1 MRRPHPLV
9 ALALVGLLG
18 LLAACG
24 GQSRGSRTS
33 GAPTATA
40 TASAAPSTT
49 TPSAPSIP
57 LRQGERFVT
66 VGLPSP
72 YAPHADRGTDD
83 YHCFLVDPHVTSTSF
98 ITGVQFQPGNAKVV
112 HHAILFR
119 VTREQVA
126 AAQHRDSAYPGQGW
140 SCFSGTGVAEDSTDP
155 VASLNAAPW
164 LAAWAPGGHEQL
176 AAKGVGVQV
185 APGTQIVLQI
195 HYNLRAGHGP
205 DQTKVRLRLAP
216 AGSTLKPLTTML
228 LPAPVELP
236 CLPGQQGA
244 LCDRAS
250 ALRDLAARFG
260 PSSYAVVAGLQLL
273 CDGSLT
279 APKASP
285 TQHCDRRITEPAVI
299 RAAAG
304 HMHLLGRSISIV
316 LDPGTPRQKTILD
329 IPVWD
334 FDNQSAH
341 NLSTPIAVRPGDTVR
356 VTCTHDAKLR
366 QLVPELQDLPN
377 RYVMWGEGTTD
388 EMCLGI
394 LLVTTS

>member
-1 MRRPHPLV
+1 
-9 ALALVGLLG
+9 
-18 LLAACG
+18 
-24 GQSRGSRTS
+24 
-33 GAPTATA
+33 
-40 TASAAPSTT
+40 
-49 TPSAPSIP
+49 
-57 LRQGERFVT
+57 
-66 VGLPSP
+66 
-72 YAPHADRGTDD
+72 
-83 YHCFLVDPHVTSTSF
+83 
-98 ITGVQFQPGNAKVV
+98 V

-119 VTREQVA
+119 VKPDQVA
-126 AAQHRDSAYPGQGW
+126 AAQHRDSASAGQGW
-140 SCFSGTGVAEDSTDP
+140 TCFSGTGVAEDSTDP
-155 VASLNAAPW
+155 VGSLNTAPW

-176 AAKGVGVQV
+176 AAKGVGGEVD
-185 APGTQIVLQI
+185 PGTQIVLQV

-205 DQTKVRLRLAP
+205 DSTHVRLRLAP
-216 AGSTLKPLTTML
+216 TGADLEPLTTML

-236 CLPGQQGA
+236 CLPSQQGP

-260 PSSYAVVAGLQLL
+260 PSSYATVAGLQLL
-273 CDGSLT
+273 CGGSLS
-279 APKASP
+279 APKAST
-285 TQHCDRRITEPAVI
+285 TQHCDRRIAQPAVI

-316 LDPGTPRQKTILD
+316 LDPGTSKQRTILE

-341 NLSTPIAVRPGDTVR
+341 NLATPIKVGPGDTVR

-394 LLVTTS
+394 LLMTAR